1 MAEKTISGALYRAD
15 KLPATEGIRL
25 LARLTKMLGPALR
38 EVEGAFGDEAK
49 GDNGQRDKVAMRA
62 IAAIVAAT
70 SEDEMVRLVVESAE
84 RAEVKR
90 NGGWEPVVFD
100 HEFQSGGIL
109 PAFQVAIFFLEVQF
123 ADFFDAGKRS
133 PLAAKIMGAG
143 KPSN

>member
-1 MAEKTISGALYRAD
+1 MAEKTIGGALYRAD
-15 KLPATEGIRL
+15 KLPATEGLRL

-38 EVEGAFGDEAK
+38 EIEGAFGGE
-49 GDNGQRDKVAMRA
+49 GERDKVAMRA

-84 RAEVKR
+84 RTEVKR